1 MQMLIC
7 SFVWFRFPFMLW
19 PTDMV
24 STLKISI
31 SFNLNLSVAWINW
44 TSGSES
50 LNEGRSCSRSSFLFI
65 WNYSSGSE
73 VVFFTSG
80 SGKPVKTQWVK
91 YQRFTSWILVWR
103 QQHASAERF
112 FSFLFLFPHVF
123 RSYPSHLSLIS
134 WLFFFIMI
142 KEKCLGEAS
151 QVYLSGRFAA
161 DGFLHDTFWTRWQTD
176 AELLKWDVAWCDWMC
191 SGRLSFKEKR
201 SVH

>member
-1 MQMLIC
+1 MFAFLQWSVTQIMQMLIC

-44 TSGSES
+44 TSGTES

-91 YQRFTSWILVWR
+91 YRRFTSWILVWR

-112 FSFLFLFPHVF
+112 FSFFCFCFLTSLGVILLTFPW
-123 RSYPSHLSLIS
+123 SHD
-134 WLFFFIMI
+134 FFFSSWSR
-142 KEKCLGEAS
+142 K
-151 QVYLSGRFAA
+151 
-161 DGFLHDTFWTRWQTD
+161 
-176 AELLKWDVAWCDWMC
+176 
-191 SGRLSFKEKR
+191 
-201 SVH
+201 SV

>member
-44 TSGSES
+44 TSGTES

-91 YQRFTSWILVWR
+91 YRSFTSWILVWR

-134 WLFFFIMI
+134 WLFFH
-142 KEKCLGEAS
+142 
-151 QVYLSGRFAA
+151 
-161 DGFLHDTFWTRWQTD
+161 HDQGKVFR
-176 AELLKWDVAWCDWMC
+176 
-191 SGRLSFKEKR
+191 R
-201 SVH
+201 SVTGIFVWSVCCRRLFARHFLDPLANWCRIIKVRCCLMWLNVLWQIII